1 MIQHVDLSQVVDAA
15 PARVVVTRDTAG
27 EVTDVGFDLSGLPRV
42 DAMLVGRPVI
52 EVPALVERLCGICP
66 AAHHLAGVRA
76 LEALAGCQD
85 LPPTATA
92 VRRLLHYASV
102 ISIHATS
109 LIVTHQDE
117 ALALR
122 RFAKAVMTAA
132 GSPGHF
138 PTTAVPGGVVA
149 PVDRAQRDLCIERA
163 ATTLP
168 VAQRLAELELSTV
181 APADL
186 FGGADVALVDA
197 DGHVD
202 LFGEF
207 LRATA
212 GDGTVVIAGARAE
225 QWDELVTEAVPG
237 SPAPRPYLKPLGS
250 GSGAYRV
257 GPVAQLRVGVLPTP
271 VAASFQQAWRESGGG
286 AASARAIVTVH
297 AIEVIAQVL
306 GAPGLDEGPV
316 RSDWLSDLPAAVGV
330 GWVDGA
336 RGLLVHRYAT
346 TADGRVAAATILT
359 PTAQNEPWLGEL
371 LRAAVGNTSGDE
383 SRAGLEEAI
392 HEADPCLP
400 CSSAPAGA
408 MDLVVD
414 TVSAGPA
421 VRGA

>member
-15 PARVVVTRDTAG
+15 PARVVVTRDTSG
-27 EVTDVGFDLSGLPRV
+27 EVTNVGFDLSGLPRV
-42 DAMLVGRPVI
+42 DAMLVGRPVV
-52 EVPALVERLCGICP
+52 EVPALVEHLCGICP

-76 LEALAGCQD
+76 LESLAGSAVV
-85 LPPTATA
+85 PPTAVA

-102 ISIHATS
+102 IAIHATS

-138 PTTAVPGGVVA
+138 PSTAVPGGVVA
-149 PVDRAQRDLCIERA
+149 PVDASQRDLCVALA
-163 ATTLP
+163 ADTLL
-168 VAQRLAELELSTV
+168 VAQRLAERELSAV
-181 APADL
+181 ALPDL
-186 FGGADVALVDA
+186 FNGADVALVDD
-197 DGHVD
+197 DGYVD

-212 GDGTVVIAGARAE
+212 SDGSLVIAGARAD
-225 QWDELVTEAVPG
+225 QWDELVAEAVPG
-237 SPAPRPYLKPLGS
+237 SSAPRPYLKPLGS

-257 GPVAQLRVGVLPTP
+257 GPVAQLRVGVMPTP
-271 VAASFQQAWRESGGG
+271 VAASFQQMWRQSGGG
-286 AASARAIVTVH
+286 AASARAVVTVH
-297 AIEVIAQVL
+297 AVEAIAWLL
-306 GAPGLDEGPV
+306 GTPGLDEGPV
-316 RSDWLSDLPAAVGV
+316 RTDWSSDLPAAVGV

-336 RGLLVHRYAT
+336 RGLLVHRYST
-346 TADGRVAAATILT
+346 TENSRVAAATILT

-371 LRAAVGNTSGDE
+371 LRAAVGDTTGDE
-383 SRAGLEEAI
+383 ARAGLEEAI

-414 TVSAGPA
+414 TVSASTA
-421 VRGA
+421 VKGA